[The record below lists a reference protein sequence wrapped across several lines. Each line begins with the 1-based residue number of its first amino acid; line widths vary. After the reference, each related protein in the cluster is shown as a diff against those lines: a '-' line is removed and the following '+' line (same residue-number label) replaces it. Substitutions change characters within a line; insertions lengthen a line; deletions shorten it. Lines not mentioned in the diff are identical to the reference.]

1 MVKMVEDHYSIA
13 EALLADVHET
23 LQSDMAPSKSDSGT
37 KSMTVQ
43 NWWDLTKNR
52 KGTKRFDLLLRA
64 P

>member
-43 NWWDLTKNR
+43 NW
-52 KGTKRFDLLLRA
+52 
-64 P
+64 